1 MRYHKLAVFL
11 LLSAFLLAVAG
22 CGSSNSG
29 NQNDPLAGG
38 GTGPG
43 GPGTATN
50 GRIMFTSAA
59 GIAPDEQTNLLTP
72 ASKEVDPAIITSLDF
87 LQLIPFKLTDTEGK
101 ARAGVPVKLSVY
113 SITSGNPDDV
123 TIDFQVPPSSEPAQQ
138 TVTTDSA
145 GQGIFNVVVNLATPA
160 PGSLNSVDV
169 VFKAVTNDATPV
181 TAYVGNNYTLSARL
195 PQLVITPGTAE
206 FGSSTELT
214 LTIVGGSRPYTVSSS
229 NSARATALLLPDG
242 QTVAVT
248 LVDPS
253 QWPGAVT
260 ISVTDSAGQSAS
272 ATLNR

>member
-1 MRYHKLAVFL
+1 M
-11 LLSAFLLAVAG
+11 
-22 CGSSNSG
+22 
-29 NQNDPLAGG
+29 
-38 GTGPG
+38 
-43 GPGTATN
+43 
-50 GRIMFTSAA
+50 
-59 GIAPDEQTNLLTP
+59 
-72 ASKEVDPAIITSLDF
+72 
-87 LQLIPFKLTDTEGK
+87 
-101 ARAGVPVKLSVY
+101 KLSVY

-123 TIDFQVPPSSEPAQQ
+123 TIDFQVPPSPESDQQ

-195 PQLVITPGTAE
+195 PQLTITPREAE
-206 FGSSTELT
+206 FGTSTELT

-229 NSARATALLLPDG
+229 NTARAAALLLPDG

-253 QWPGAVT
+253 QWPGTVT
-260 ISVTDSAGQSAS
+260 VSVIDSAGQSAS